1 MRITLLWFRVTC
13 LVVPESTCITT
24 QKTENFSERSL
35 KQSSAKNLHVDL
47 KTFRKL
53 AKPPA
58 CMSSSVGHRCL
69 IPSSSCRIHLVG
81 LPVREYGSLLFLVLA
96 PDGQS
101 HARKPL
107 LILLSIRRGFRAWL
121 WPSGA
126 RTRHRWMAFFG
137 VSETSVKPRHGAT
150 RRAPLVPVSHLPTVA
165 VNQQFRRSSK
175 SCATCWYL
183 AVSCNCNGITHS

>member
-1 MRITLLWFRVTC
+1 MELSPARPTTTGIQLHNLHVSPSQRTGIGMRITLLWFRVTC
-13 LVVPESTCITT
+13 LVLMVPESTCITT

-81 LPVREYGSLLFLVLA
+81 PPLRGFGSLLLLVLA

-107 LILLSIRRGFRAWL
+107 LML
-121 WPSGA
+121 
-126 RTRHRWMAFFG
+126 
-137 VSETSVKPRHGAT
+137 
-150 RRAPLVPVSHLPTVA
+150 
-165 VNQQFRRSSK
+165 
-175 SCATCWYL
+175 L
-183 AVSCNCNGITHS
+183 AVVDGLFWRF